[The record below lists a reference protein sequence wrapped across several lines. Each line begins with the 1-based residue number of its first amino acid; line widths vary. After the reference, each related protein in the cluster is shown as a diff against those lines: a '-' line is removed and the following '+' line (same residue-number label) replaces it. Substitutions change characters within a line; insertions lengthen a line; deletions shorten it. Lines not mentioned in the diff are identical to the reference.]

1 MPAEG
6 ATAAQGQPI
15 WHRILPLARIG
26 PYLRP
31 YRLRISLILGALTVS
46 ALTTLS
52 IGPGVGILVDSGL
65 LSGEG
70 VGQLP
75 VAIAVMLTLALVLA
89 ISTWVRYYNVSWL
102 GERVSADLRE
112 KVFSHLVDLH
122 PGFFESERSGDLQSR
137 FTTDTT
143 VLQSVVGSSVS
154 IVLRNLVM
162 CLGGILTL
170 FWLNPRLATAVLLVI
185 PALVLPVLVMAR
197 RVKRLSRTT
206 QDRVGVVGRE
216 LSEVTRHIK
225 TVQAYNRQNYH
236 RKRFHRG
243 VDGSFRAA
251 ISMIRQRSWI
261 VAVVIFLSMSSL
273 ALLVVLGSNEVIEG
287 RSTAGDLIAF
297 IFIAFMVAGAA
308 GMISETVNDLVRAAG
323 AMERLTDLMKTRS
336 ELPLDSGQDDTD
348 ADPMP
353 RGEGLLEVV
362 NVVFRYPQRPAIK
375 VLDGFSMQA
384 RRGELT
390 ALVGLSGAGK
400 STLFDLLLRMYDWE
414 EGEILLDGV
423 DIRSLNIRSLRS
435 CIGLVRQETPIL
447 DGTIRENIAYGRE
460 GVDDQQVQQ
469 AAQVAY
475 ADEFIRQLPAGIM
488 TEVGESGA
496 TLSAGQRQRINIAR
510 ALVGDPEILLLD
522 EATSHLDA
530 GSEAMIQ
537 EALDNLARSRTT
549 VVIAHRLSTVLNAGR
564 IHFVRAGRVEATG
577 THNELLEASQ
587 SYRKLVQLQFA
598 APAVPAGADQKA
610 NV

>member
-1 MPAEG
+1 M
-6 ATAAQGQPI
+6 
-15 WHRILPLARIG
+15 PLARIG

-31 YRLRISLILGALTVS
+31 YRLRISLILGALTIS

-162 CLGGILTL
+162 CFGGILTL

-225 TVQAYNRQNYH
+225 TVQGVQPPELPPQ
-236 RKRFHRG
+236 KVPPRG
-243 VDGSFRAA
+243 GRLLPGGNQHDPP
-251 ISMIRQRSWI
+251 
-261 VAVVIFLSMSSL
+261 
-273 ALLVVLGSNEVIEG
+273 ALLD
-287 RSTAGDLIAF
+287 RRCGDLSVHEF
-297 IFIAFMVAGAA
+297 AGPA
-308 GMISETVNDLVRAAG
+308 G
-323 AMERLTDLMKTRS
+323 
-336 ELPLDSGQDDTD
+336 
-348 ADPMP
+348 
-353 RGEGLLEVV
+353 
-362 NVVFRYPQRPAIK
+362 
-375 VLDGFSMQA
+375 
-384 RRGELT
+384 
-390 ALVGLSGAGK
+390 GAG
-400 STLFDLLLRMYDWE
+400 
-414 EGEILLDGV
+414 
-423 DIRSLNIRSLRS
+423 
-435 CIGLVRQETPIL
+435 
-447 DGTIRENIAYGRE
+447 
-460 GVDDQQVQQ
+460 QQRGDRG
-469 AAQVAY
+469 AQHRRRP
-475 ADEFIRQLPAGIM
+475 DRLHI
-488 TEVGESGA
+488 
-496 TLSAGQRQRINIAR
+496 
-510 ALVGDPEILLLD
+510 
-522 EATSHLDA
+522 
-530 GSEAMIQ
+530 
-537 EALDNLARSRTT
+537 
-549 VVIAHRLSTVLNAGR
+549 HRLHGGR
-564 IHFVRAGRVEATG
+564 CSRH
-577 THNELLEASQ
+577 
-587 SYRKLVQLQFA
+587 
-598 APAVPAGADQKA
+598 DQ
-610 NV
+610 

>member
-1 MPAEG
+1 
-6 ATAAQGQPI
+6 
-15 WHRILPLARIG
+15 
-26 PYLRP
+26 
-31 YRLRISLILGALTVS
+31 
-46 ALTTLS
+46 
-52 IGPGVGILVDSGL
+52 
-65 LSGEG
+65 
-70 VGQLP
+70 
-75 VAIAVMLTLALVLA
+75 
-89 ISTWVRYYNVSWL
+89 
-102 GERVSADLRE
+102 
-112 KVFSHLVDLH
+112 
-122 PGFFESERSGDLQSR
+122 
-137 FTTDTT
+137 
-143 VLQSVVGSSVS
+143 
-154 IVLRNLVM
+154 
-162 CLGGILTL
+162 
-170 FWLNPRLATAVLLVI
+170 
-185 PALVLPVLVMAR
+185 
-197 RVKRLSRTT
+197 
-206 QDRVGVVGRE
+206 
-216 LSEVTRHIK
+216 
-225 TVQAYNRQNYH
+225 
-236 RKRFHRG
+236 
-243 VDGSFRAA
+243 
-251 ISMIRQRSWI
+251 
-261 VAVVIFLSMSSL
+261 
-273 ALLVVLGSNEVIEG
+273 
-287 RSTAGDLIAF
+287 
-297 IFIAFMVAGAA
+297 MVAGAA

-348 ADPMP
+348 ASPMP